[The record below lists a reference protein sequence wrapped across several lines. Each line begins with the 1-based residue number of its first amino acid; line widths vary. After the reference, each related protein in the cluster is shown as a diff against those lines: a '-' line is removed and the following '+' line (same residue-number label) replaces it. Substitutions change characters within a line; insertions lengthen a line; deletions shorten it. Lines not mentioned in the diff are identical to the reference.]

1 MSDGLEELK
10 EDAFQIL
17 NEVVKKAFEMA
28 IDSKNINDLINDDNL
43 AEIEFNLKDGRS
55 FSYSSAF
62 KFFIRSVPDENKRL
76 DYIDR
81 INENLDD
88 YLNNILEKTDN
99 NYEKTKIILKVN
111 NYSNRLNNLVSDDMI
126 LFSNPTF
133 TLEKF
138 GNCFIKLKETE
149 REFNKMLE
157 LISFNSTINSTSI
170 DEIIKRIQNKESNE
184 DFKNKLDFLSQIYEE
199 VIKSKITNAIQNPNF
214 DLNNLDDNKVL
225 EDIDLVVQKWQ
236 QIQEKIEKDNIN
248 LDQDFKD
255 KLNNTID
262 NYKSV
267 VIRVAGECVNDVFKE
282 KNNSNKQR
290 KDIAKIS
297 TIVDILVDNSR
308 IKGVFNSNHLDD
320 TTTDPQAK
328 KFYQENIKQIGIEK
342 ANIMNELNKN
352 KGFSRIL

>member
-43 AEIEFNLKDGRS
+43 AEIKFYLKDGRL
-55 FSYSSAF
+55 FSYSTAF
-62 KFFIRSVPDENKRL
+62 KFFIRSVPDEDERL
-76 DYIDR
+76 SYIDR
-81 INENLDD
+81 INKNLDD
-88 YLNNILEKTDN
+88 YLNDILEKADN
-99 NYEKTKIILKVN
+99 DYEKAKVISKVN
-111 NYSNRLNNLVSDDMI
+111 NYSNKLNYLVDDNMI
-126 LFSNPTF
+126 LFFIFSRI
-133 TLEKF
+133 LEKF
-138 GNCFIKLKETE
+138 GSRFVKLVEE
-149 REFNKMLE
+149 DREFNKMLE

-170 DEIIKRIQNKESNE
+170 DEIIKRIQNKELNK
-184 DFKNKLDFLSQIYEE
+184 DFRKQLDFLSQVPEE
-199 VIKSKITNAIQNPNF
+199 IIRSKITNEIQNPNL
-214 DLNNLDDNKVL
+214 DLNNLDNDKIL
-225 EDIDLVVQKWQ
+225 EDIDLMAQKWQ
-236 QIQEKIEKDNIN
+236 QIQERIEKDNIE

-255 KLNNTID
+255 KLNSTID

-282 KNNSNKQR
+282 KDNSNKQR
-290 KDIAKIS
+290 KDIAKIA

-308 IKGVFNSNHLDD
+308 IKGVFNSNHLDN

>member
-62 KFFIRSVPDENKRL
+62 KFFIRSVPDEDERL
-76 DYIDR
+76 SYIDR
-81 INENLDD
+81 INKNLDD
-88 YLNNILEKTDN
+88 YLNDILEKADN
-99 NYEKTKIILKVN
+99 DYEKAKVISKVN
-111 NYSNRLNNLVSDDMI
+111 NYSNKLNYLVDDNMI
-126 LFSNPTF
+126 LFFIFSRI
-133 TLEKF
+133 LEKF
-138 GNCFIKLKETE
+138 GSRFVKLVEE
-149 REFNKMLE
+149 DREFNKMLE

-170 DEIIKRIQNKESNE
+170 DEIIKRIQNKELNK
-184 DFKNKLDFLSQIYEE
+184 DFRKQLDFLSQVPEE
-199 VIKSKITNAIQNPNF
+199 IIRSKITNEIQNPNL
-214 DLNNLDDNKVL
+214 DLNNLDNDKIL
-225 EDIDLVVQKWQ
+225 EDIDLMAQKWQ
-236 QIQEKIEKDNIN
+236 QIQERIEKDNIE

-255 KLNNTID
+255 KLNSTID

-282 KNNSNKQR
+282 KDNSNKQR
-290 KDIAKIS
+290 KDIAKIA

-308 IKGVFNSNHLDD
+308 IKGVFNSNHLDN